1 MTMSLGTSK
10 EYLEIK
16 KMMWNEPK
24 LLHSMLEKLA
34 ENIGEYANY
43 QIKSGAQVIQVFDSW
58 AGNLFFIIIFYFF
71 YYANYQIKSGAQVIQ
86 VFDSWAGNLYFYF
99 YFLFF
104 LLCQLPN
111 LELGEGSPGFR
122 LLGW

>member
-1 MTMSLGTSK
+1 MSLGTSK

-58 AGNLFFIIIFYFF
+58 AGKLFIII
-71 YYANYQIKSGAQVIQ
+71 III
-86 VFDSWAGNLYFYF
+86 
-99 YFLFF
+99 F

-111 LELGEGSPGFR
+111 QEWGAGYPGFR